1 MAAAL
6 DPCRPYAAVLT
17 ASSSISVG
25 AHRWQDEETKKNI
38 SISADARR
46 DAQVAED
53 VVMEASQGR
62 KQPAPVPNQP
72 SELSVTADMAQLAI
86 SELDSRAEPSTL
98 PDASTQESAHSIR
111 APEAEQTTDEGHSD
125 TATSA
130 EHTYDESTY
139 DDASSSSES
148 GHESSSHPDPADG
161 GFLLA
166 GSNRR
171 LVELVGLK
179 LDGLD
184 VLDPYQLHIQACSL
198 WSTLNLAI
206 LLPLHTAPRS
216 CSALT
221 ATASF
226 SSEPSAKPRAAY

>member
-1 MAAAL
+1 
-6 DPCRPYAAVLT
+6 
-17 ASSSISVG
+17 
-25 AHRWQDEETKKNI
+25 
-38 SISADARR
+38 
-46 DAQVAED
+46 
-53 VVMEASQGR
+53 MEASQGR
-62 KQPAPVPNQP
+62 KQPAPSPDQP
-72 SELSVTADMAQLAI
+72 SDLSVTADMEQLAI
-86 SELDSRAEPSTL
+86 SELDSRAEQTL
-98 PDASTQESAHSIR
+98 PDATTQESAHSKH
-111 APEAEQTTDEGHSD
+111 APEAEQTTDDGHSD

-184 VLDPYQLHIQACSL
+184 ILDPYQLHLQACSL
-198 WSTLNLAI
+198 CSTPDLACTSSCQ
-206 LLPLHTAPRS
+206 LPVQTALR
-216 CSALT
+216 
-221 ATASF
+221 F
-226 SSEPSAKPRAAY
+226 